1 MGRSTRTQGTSAERG
16 GAQGTTPCPCPFV
29 VDDRTIAGHAQ
40 DIRLRLYRPLIGL
53 AVPALLYLH
62 GGGFTSGSLE
72 EAEETAAAIAAE
84 TPALV
89 VSVGYS
95 LAPAH
100 PFPTAAQDAYRAALW
115 TAETAPSL
123 GVAHGGLGV
132 VGYDAG
138 GHVAASLTFL
148 ARDLGGVSLAAQ
160 ALLGPMLDPSL
171 TRASRGGI
179 GDADSKADG
188 KAGATARLLDST
200 IADCARC
207 YRAYLPEAAQR
218 LHPYAAPLESRR
230 LGGLPPALIV
240 TAQNDMLRTEAEQ
253 YAAGL
258 IAAGVPTEVTRFPAI
273 SHDALPGHRP
283 ALLAVSDFLRRRL
296 PAVRT

>member
-1 MGRSTRTQGTSAERG
+1 MGRVTGRSSRAKGEDLAA
-16 GAQGTTPCPCPFV
+16 GAPCPLA

-62 GGGFTSGSLE
+62 GGGFTSGSPE
-72 EAEETAAAIAAE
+72 EADETASAIAAA
-84 TPALV
+84 TPAVV

-100 PFPTAAQDAYRAALW
+100 PFPTAAHDAYRAALW
-115 TAETAPSL
+115 TTGEARGL
-123 GVAHGGLGV
+123 GIARGGLGV
-132 VGYDAG
+132 AGYDAG
-138 GHVAASLTFL
+138 GHVATSLTFL
-148 ARDLGGVSLAAQ
+148 ARDLGGVAISAQ

-171 TRASRGGI
+171 TRASRNPV
-179 GDADSKADG
+179 GDEVS
-188 KAGATARLLDST
+188 RLFDPT
-200 IADCARC
+200 MADCARC

-218 LHPYAAPLESRR
+218 MHPYAAPLESCR
-230 LGGLPPALIV
+230 LAGLPPALIV
-240 TAQNDMLRTEAEQ
+240 TAQNDLLRTEAEQ

-283 ALLAVSDFLRRRL
+283 ALAAVTSFFRRRL
-296 PAVRT
+296 TPARA

>member
-1 MGRSTRTQGTSAERG
+1 MGRSTSTKTTGAERG
-16 GAQGTTPCPCPFV
+16 GAPDMAPCPFA
-29 VDDRTIAGHAQ
+29 VDDRTIAGHVQ

-115 TAETAPSL
+115 TAEAAPSL
-123 GVAHGGLGV
+123 GVGRGGLGV

-171 TRASRGGI
+171 TRASRSGI
-179 GDADSKADG
+179 GDGDRKG
-188 KAGATARLLDST
+188 GATARLFDST
-200 IADCARC
+200 MADCARC

-283 ALLAVSDFLRRRL
+283 ALQAVTDFLRRRL
-296 PAVRT
+296 PAARA

>member
-1 MGRSTRTQGTSAERG
+1 MGRSTRTHGTGTERG
-16 GAQGTTPCPCPFV
+16 GAQGMAPCPFA

-72 EAEETAAAIAAE
+72 EADETAAAIAAE

-115 TAETAPSL
+115 TADAAPSL
-123 GVAHGGLGV
+123 GVARGGLGV

-179 GDADSKADG
+179 GDADGKDG
-188 KAGATARLLDST
+188 GKVGATARLLDST

-283 ALLAVSDFLRRRL
+283 ALQAVTDFLRRRL
-296 PAVRT
+296 PAARA

>member
-1 MGRSTRTQGTSAERG
+1 MGRSARTQGTGAERG
-16 GAQGTTPCPCPFV
+16 GALGMAPCPFA

-115 TAETAPSL
+115 TAGEARSL
-123 GVAHGGLGV
+123 GFARGGLGV

-138 GHVAASLTFL
+138 GHVATSLTFL

-179 GDADSKADG
+179 GDADWKDGG
-188 KAGATARLLDST
+188 KAATTARLFDST
-200 IADCARC
+200 MADCARC

-230 LGGLPPALIV
+230 LAGLPPALIV

-283 ALLAVSDFLRRRL
+283 ALQAVTDFLRRRL
-296 PAVRT
+296 PATRA

>member
-1 MGRSTRTQGTSAERG
+1 MA
-16 GAQGTTPCPCPFV
+16 PCPFA

-72 EAEETAAAIAAE
+72 EADETAASIAAE

-115 TAETAPSL
+115 TAEAAPSL
-123 GVAHGGLGV
+123 GVARGGLGV

-179 GDADSKADG
+179 GDADGKADG

-253 YAAGL
+253 YAASL

-273 SHDALPGHRP
+273 SHDALPGHKP
-283 ALLAVSDFLRRRL
+283 ALQAVTDFLRRRL
-296 PAVRT
+296 PAARA

>member
-1 MGRSTRTQGTSAERG
+1 MGRSSKTQRNGGERV
-16 GAQGTTPCPCPFV
+16 ATPCPFA

-72 EAEETAAAIAAE
+72 EEEEAASAIAAAV
-84 TPALV
+84 PALV

-100 PFPTAAQDAYRAALW
+100 PFPTAAQDAYRAAVW
-115 TAETAPSL
+115 TADTGRDL
-123 GVAHGGLGV
+123 GVARGGLGV
-132 VGYDAG
+132 VGHDAG
-138 GHVAASLTFL
+138 GHVATSLTFL
-148 ARDLGGVSLAAQ
+148 ARDLGGVTIAAQ

-171 TRASRGGI
+171 TRASRGSV
-179 GDADSKADG
+179 GDARSMLFDP
-188 KAGATARLLDST
+188 TM
-200 IADCARC
+200 ADCARC

-218 LHPYAAPLESRR
+218 LHPYAAPLESCR
-230 LGGLPPALIV
+230 LAGLPPALII
-240 TAQNDMLRTEAEQ
+240 TAQDDLLRIEAEQ

-273 SHDALPGHRP
+273 SHDALPGHQP
-283 ALLAVSDFLRRRL
+283 ALQAVADFLRRRL
-296 PAVRT
+296 PGARA

>member
-1 MGRSTRTQGTSAERG
+1 MGRSTSTKTTGAERG
-16 GAQGTTPCPCPFV
+16 GAPDMAPCPFA
-29 VDDRTIAGHAQ
+29 VDDRTIAGHVQ

-115 TAETAPSL
+115 TAEAAPSL
-123 GVAHGGLGV
+123 GVGRGGLGV

-171 TRASRGGI
+171 TRA
-179 GDADSKADG
+179 GDAQAMQSDVP
-188 KAGATARLLDST
+188 ATAY
-200 IADCARC
+200 ARC
-207 YRAYLPEAAQR
+207 YRAYLPDAAQR
-218 LHPYAAPLESRR
+218 LHPYAAPLDSRR
-230 LGGLPPALIV
+230 LAGLPPTLIV
-240 TAQNDMLRTEAEQ
+240 TAQNDVLRIEAEQ
-253 YAAGL
+253 YAASL
-258 IAAGVPTEVTRFPAI
+258 IGAGVSTEVTRFPAI
-273 SHDALPGHRP
+273 SHTALPGHRP
-283 ALLAVSDFLRRRL
+283 ALLAAAGFFRRRL
-296 PAVRT
+296 SPADGAGAAV

>member
-1 MGRSTRTQGTSAERG
+1 MDRSSRYSKAHTPAS
-16 GAQGTTPCPCPFV
+16 PCPLA

-53 AVPALLYLH
+53 TVPALLYLH

-72 EAEETAAAIAAE
+72 EAEVTAAAIAE
-84 TPALV
+84 TVPALV

-100 PFPTAAQDAYRAALW
+100 PFPTAAHDAHRAALW
-115 TAETAPSL
+115 TAAAAREL
-123 GVAHGGLGV
+123 GIAAGGLGV
-132 VGYDAG
+132 AGYDAG

-148 ARDLGGVSLAAQ
+148 ARDQGDVIIAAQ

-171 TRASRGGI
+171 TRASRIKGS
-179 GDADSKADG
+179 DARTMEMDASV
-188 KAGATARLLDST
+188 TA
-200 IADCARC
+200 CAKC

-218 LHPYAAPLESRR
+218 LHPYAAPLDSRR

-240 TAQNDMLRTEAEQ
+240 TAQNDVLRIEAEQ

-258 IAAGVPTEVTRFPAI
+258 IDAGVATEVTRFPAI
-273 SHDALPGHRP
+273 SHAALPNHHP
-283 ALLAVSDFLRRRL
+283 ALAAVADFFRRRL
-296 PAVRT
+296 APGHA

>member
-1 MGRSTRTQGTSAERG
+1 MGRSSGQSRTGK
-16 GAQGTTPCPCPFV
+16 TTAAAPCPLA

-53 AVPALLYLH
+53 TVPALLYLH

-72 EAEETAAAIAAE
+72 EAEIAAATIAGAV
-84 TPALV
+84 PALV

-100 PFPTAAQDAYRAALW
+100 CFPTAAHDAHHAALW
-115 TAETAPSL
+115 TAAAARDLNIAE
-123 GVAHGGLGV
+123 GGLGV
-132 VGYDAG
+132 AGHDAG

-148 ARDLGGVSLAAQ
+148 ARDLGDVDIRAQ

-171 TRASRGGI
+171 TRA
-179 GDADSKADG
+179 DSARAVPSDVP
-188 KAGATARLLDST
+188 ATAY
-200 IADCARC
+200 ARC
-207 YRAYLPEAAQR
+207 YRAYLPDSAQR
-218 LHPYAAPLESRR
+218 LHPYAAPLDSRR
-230 LGGLPPALIV
+230 LAGLPPALIV
-240 TAQNDMLRTEAEQ
+240 TAQNDVLRIEAEQ

-273 SHDALPGHRP
+273 SHAALPGHRP
-283 ALLAVSDFLRRRL
+283 ALLAAADFFRRRL
-296 PAVRT
+296 SPADAAGTPV